1 MSEPAIIKGYRQAG
15 QLGAL
20 PDVSFSKMFR
30 LALRTWPFMRPMLKH
45 LILLGVVTITGS
57 AVALVAFIINAD
69 IFGNKVLVG
78 NKLQPMQATIL
89 FLDESYVDP
98 SISDSLGQDLGEQLG
113 VSKLLGNITGGKSKD
128 GKGEEIESEKKIN
141 SAEAE
146 SSQLSRD
153 QRKVVRNRLV
163 IYSII
168 SGILGGIT
176 WLLIPYYNMWIWQSI
191 NQNLRVAM
199 IERAES
205 LSLKYHDNARVG
217 DAIFRVY
224 QDSAQIINLL
234 QAGIMTPIATLYG
247 VIMGLAIVAA
257 FDPLFALTIIIAG
270 TPMVFLTIWFTPR
283 IRRQSLNNRK
293 ANSDLTSRLQ
303 EVFSS
308 IKIVKANRS
317 ERRVLDRFNEDSYRA
332 LDAAYFLRMDMA
344 LLTVLV
350 AVIGGATLLFC
361 EYVMVSWIVIERE
374 TFFGAWAVALIGFM
388 VWNLGAYNIAVGR
401 VNGLAQSGRELVAI
415 WNRMQDMFIGLERAF
430 FLLDL
435 EPEVIDPD
443 DPKDFPQPI
452 KSVSWRNVKFGYN
465 SQQQILDGIDLQAH
479 SGTVTAIVGGTGA
492 GKSTV
497 MSMLLRLYDPDKG
510 QILVNDLD
518 LKQMTIDDV
527 RGNIAIALQKNV
539 LFADTVAK
547 NISYSKSDATRQQIE
562 DAAKVACADEFIRSM
577 SKGYDTELGE
587 RGGKLSAGQRQRLS
601 IARAVVRDTPILI
614 LDEPTASL
622 DAKTEHNV
630 LNNLSDWGRGK
641 IIFLITHRLSTIR
654 NADHIAFLEKGKFV
668 EHGRH
673 EELIE
678 IKNGRYRDFVLSEL
692 DSSSSEAS

>member
-308 IKIVKANRS
+308 IKI
-317 ERRVLDRFNEDSYRA
+317 
-332 LDAAYFLRMDMA
+332 DMECR
-344 LLTVLV
+344 LTMSSL
-350 AVIGGATLLFC
+350 
-361 EYVMVSWIVIERE
+361 W
-374 TFFGAWAVALIGFM
+374 
-388 VWNLGAYNIAVGR
+388 
-401 VNGLAQSGRELVAI
+401 
-415 WNRMQDMFIGLERAF
+415 
-430 FLLDL
+430 
-435 EPEVIDPD
+435 
-443 DPKDFPQPI
+443 
-452 KSVSWRNVKFGYN
+452 
-465 SQQQILDGIDLQAH
+465 
-479 SGTVTAIVGGTGA
+479 GA
-492 GKSTV
+492 GKTV
-497 MSMLLRLYDPDKG
+497 LG
-510 QILVNDLD
+510 LVHFPPL
-518 LKQMTIDDV
+518 
-527 RGNIAIALQKNV
+527 
-539 LFADTVAK
+539 
-547 NISYSKSDATRQQIE
+547 
-562 DAAKVACADEFIRSM
+562 
-577 SKGYDTELGE
+577 
-587 RGGKLSAGQRQRLS
+587 
-601 IARAVVRDTPILI
+601 
-614 LDEPTASL
+614 
-622 DAKTEHNV
+622 
-630 LNNLSDWGRGK
+630 
-641 IIFLITHRLSTIR
+641 
-654 NADHIAFLEKGKFV
+654 
-668 EHGRH
+668 
-673 EELIE
+673 
-678 IKNGRYRDFVLSEL
+678 
-692 DSSSSEAS
+692 